1 MVDPKTR
8 EFIRTTIRSYLPD
21 PGYKVFIFGSRTYD
35 RHHPYSDIDVG
46 VAGDRPIP
54 ADILVKMQERFEES
68 SLPVHVDVVDF
79 AGASKDFVR
88 IAGTSTIAL

>member
-8 EFIRTTIRSYLPD
+8 EFIRSTIRSYLPD
-21 PGYKVFIFGSRTYD
+21 PGYKVFIFGSRAYD

-46 VAGDRPIP
+46 VTGDRPVP
-54 ADILVKMQERFEES
+54 AETLMKIQELFEES

-79 AGASKDFVR
+79 EGASKDFIR
-88 IAGTSTIAL
+88 IAGTSTIDL

>member
-8 EFIRTTIRSYLPD
+8 EFIRTTIRSYFPD
-21 PGYKVFIFGSRTYD
+21 PAVKAFIFGSRTYH

-46 VAGDRPIP
+46 VAGDRPVP
-54 ADILVKMQERFEES
+54 ADTLIRIRELFEKS

-79 AGASKDFVR
+79 ASVSKDFIR